1 MTTTALPRLDG
12 NLGGSRGPAE
22 LLSALEA
29 NIARVLRGKPGV
41 IRHAVIALCARGHL
55 LIEDVPGVG
64 KTTLARALARS
75 IGGTFHRI
83 QFTSD
88 LLPSDVLGVSVL
100 DPKTGEFEFKPGP
113 VFANLVLAD
122 EINRTPPRT
131 QSALLEAMN
140 DGQVSVDGRSFPLE
154 APFLVMATQNSE
166 EHYGTYPLPES
177 QMDRFLLRLRID
189 YPAPEDERRILL
201 ESPGRPD
208 EDLARLEAV
217 LSVAEV
223 RRLQDAAER
232 VHFSPELADYVVAV
246 ARETRRSPHLTVGVS
261 PRGALA
267 WRNAGRAAALAEG
280 RDYVLPDDLKSLAA
294 PVLAHRVIPASP
306 VEAVARSR
314 QDVERVL
321 AEILDRLPAPGNA
334 RSGAWLRMRSS
345 SREGGPS
352 QGSRAPMK
360 RFPPPARGGG
370 SCWRRCSSA
379 RWRSTPGSTS
389 SS

>member
-1 MTTTALPRLDG
+1 MSTTALPRLNAG
-12 NLGGSRGPAE
+12 REAAPVGGSRTPAE
-22 LLSALEA
+22 LLAALEA
-29 NIARVLRGKPGV
+29 NVARVLRGKPAV

-88 LLPSDVLGVSVL
+88 LLPSDVLGVSIF
-100 DPKTGEFEFKPGP
+100 DQKSGEFEFRPGA

-140 DGQVSVDGRSFPLE
+140 DGQVSIDGRTFPLE

-201 ESPGRPD
+201 ESPGRP
-208 EDLARLEAV
+208 EDDLVRLEAV
-217 LSVAEV
+217 LSVADV

-232 VHFSPELADYVVAV
+232 VHFSPELADYVVAA
-246 ARETRRSPHLTVGVS
+246 ARETRRSPHLATGVS

-267 WRNAGRAAALAEG
+267 WRNAARAAALAEG
-280 RDYVLPDDLKSLAA
+280 REYVLPDDLKAMAL
-294 PVLAHRVIPASP
+294 PVLAHRVIPVSP

-321 AEILDRLPAPGNA
+321 AEILDRLPAPG
-334 RSGAWLRMRSS
+334 
-345 SREGGPS
+345 
-352 QGSRAPMK
+352 
-360 RFPPPARGGG
+360 
-370 SCWRRCSSA
+370 
-379 RWRSTPGSTS
+379 
-389 SS
+389 

>member
-1 MTTTALPRLDG
+1 MGAGAERTLDDLVNVAHRIG
-12 NLGGSRGPAE
+12 AAIESVIE
-22 LLSALEA
+22 
-29 NIARVLRGKPGV
+29 GKPD
-41 IRHAVIALCARGHL
+41 AVRLALTVLLAEGHV

-88 LLPSDVLGVSVL
+88 LLPSDVLGVSIL

-208 EDLARLEAV
+208 EDLARLDAV

-246 ARETRRSPHLTVGVS
+246 ARETRRSPHLAVGVS

-280 RDYVLPDDLKSLAA
+280 RNYVLPDDLKSLAA

-321 AEILDRLPAPGNA
+321 AEILDRLPAPG
-334 RSGAWLRMRSS
+334 
-345 SREGGPS
+345 
-352 QGSRAPMK
+352 
-360 RFPPPARGGG
+360 
-370 SCWRRCSSA
+370 
-379 RWRSTPGSTS
+379 
-389 SS
+389 